1 MSMFVKAKKEM
12 AALKLAVQGVSGAG
26 KTFSSLKLAKS
37 LAGDGKI
44 AVLDTENN
52 SAALYSDFIEFD
64 CVNLMAP
71 YTPEKYIN
79 VINEAVK
86 ADYKVLVIDSISHE
100 WEGDGGILYMVEEKT
115 AASRANNSFTAW
127 KDPKKRHQKFIDA
140 IVSAPIHIICTM
152 RQKAEYEQGRDQ
164 NGKPYVRQIGLKS
177 VQDPNINYNFT
188 NVFDLHH
195 ETVNGQKPFTL
206 SKDRT
211 CGALDDIVYFDESI
225 GEKLNNWLATCSKP
239 VPIPM
244 FADDT
249 LNEKIHELITPCLTT
264 DELERNYHA
273 IKNEYVFN
281 DEQLKVLNRATN
293 HIKSQIL
300 EAVNAPND

>member
-52 SAALYSDFIEFD
+52 SAALYSDLIDFD

-71 YTPEKYIN
+71 YTPEKYIQ

-100 WEGDGGILYMVEEKT
+100 WEGDGGILQIVEEKT
-115 AASRANNSFTAW
+115 AKSPSINSYAAW

-152 RQKAEYEQGRDQ
+152 RQKVTHEQGRDQ
-164 NGKPYVRQIGLKS
+164 NGKPYVRQMGLKS
-177 VQDPNINYNFT
+177 IQEPNISYVFT
-188 NVFDLHH
+188 CVFDLQH
-195 ETVNGQKPFTL
+195 ETINGSKPFIL

-211 CGALDDIVYFDESI
+211 QGALDDVAYFDDSI
-225 GEKLNNWLATCSKP
+225 GQRLSNWLATCTKP
-239 VPIPM
+239 APIPM
-244 FADDT
+244 FS
-249 LNEKIHELITPCLTT
+249 
-264 DELERNYHA
+264 DEEFEEWMLEFEQIASSEIARDVFAQH
-273 IKNEYVFN
+273 KNRMS
-281 DEQLKVLNRATN
+281 DEQKNIAVEAGRKIGNAEASLNA
-293 HIKSQIL
+293 Q
-300 EAVNAPND
+300 ND